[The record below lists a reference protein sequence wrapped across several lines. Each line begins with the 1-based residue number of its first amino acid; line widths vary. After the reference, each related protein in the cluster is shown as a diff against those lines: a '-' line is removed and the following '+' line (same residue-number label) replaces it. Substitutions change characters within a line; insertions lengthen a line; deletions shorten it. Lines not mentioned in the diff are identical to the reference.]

1 MRRRQSFLASSPW
14 VPSAS
19 AARVLCAGVASACLL
34 NGCITSAPGDY
45 GVSAEVRELKLSDCP
60 NGTIDD
66 AEDQNSQI
74 TLGGS
79 DAGYWFTFKDEV
91 GSTIEPSGD
100 FKMSEGGAEGSKY
113 AAHMK
118 GKMAAAGNSIYVG
131 MGFQFANPKGLYD
144 VGKAQGIRF
153 WAKGPGRV
161 RFKTP
166 DVNTEPSGDRC
177 TSCYNDFGVDL
188 QLSDKWERY
197 TVPFSAMRQQD
208 GWGDR
213 APSVSKDKLFA
224 AQWQFGTPGAD
235 YDIWIDNIAL
245 VGCAD

>member
-1 MRRRQSFLASSPW
+1 VGLLGAGAASLAFVS
-14 VPSAS
+14 
-19 AARVLCAGVASACLL
+19 
-34 NGCITSAPGDY
+34 GCITSAPGEY

-60 NGTIDD
+60 NGIIDD
-66 AEDQNSQI
+66 AEDENSQI

-91 GSTIEPSGD
+91 GSTVEPSGD

-118 GKMAAAGNSIYVG
+118 GKMAAAGTSIYVG
-131 MGFQFANPKGLYD
+131 MGFQFTNPKGLYD
-144 VGKAQGIRF
+144 AGKAQGVRF
-153 WAKGPGRV
+153 WAKGPGRI

-177 TSCYNDFGVDL
+177 SSCYNDFGVDL

-245 VGCAD
+245 VGCND